1 MKHEDLTHRIIIVM
15 NVQRE
20 KQIKGWQRSKNIDC
34 KNLTNSE
41 WKDLSNDW
49 RAKTFPDDTKERM
62 TKWPN

>member
-20 KQIKGWQRSKNIDC
+20 KQIKGWQRSKNIGC